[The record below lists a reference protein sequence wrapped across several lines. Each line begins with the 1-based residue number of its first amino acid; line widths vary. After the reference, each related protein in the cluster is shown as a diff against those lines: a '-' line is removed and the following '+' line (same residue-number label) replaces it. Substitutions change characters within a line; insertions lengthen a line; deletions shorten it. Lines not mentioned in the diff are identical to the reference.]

1 MVKIGLTIPIL
12 SELYVCFF
20 FFVENKIIIS
30 ERGISYKHGYQRI

>member
-20 FFVENKIIIS
+20 FFVENKIS